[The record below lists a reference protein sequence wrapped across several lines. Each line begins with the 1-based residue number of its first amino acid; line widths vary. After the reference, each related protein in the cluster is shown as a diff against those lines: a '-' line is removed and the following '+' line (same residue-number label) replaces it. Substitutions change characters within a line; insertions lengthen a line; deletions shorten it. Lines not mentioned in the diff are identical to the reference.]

1 MATFTMQDL
10 TPTKTEQAKQ
20 LMQDNG
26 MNAPTQINI
35 NDIPVTTEEDEAF
48 KAMPSTTLTTE
59 DKPSMFWNH
68 RIVDLSKDNQ
78 GETWFEIQEV
88 YYNSDGQPCG
98 YCNPCLGGES
108 IDEIQIQ
115 IRRFTEC
122 LAHPILNAE
131 TDFNNK
137 FDGENDGKE
146 QD

>member
-1 MATFTMQDL
+1 MQDL
-10 TPTKTEQAKQ
+10 
-20 LMQDNG
+20 
-26 MNAPTQINI
+26 NA
-35 NDIPVTTEEDEAF
+35 IPVTTEEDEAF
-48 KAMPSTTLTTE
+48 KAMGVALAEKELAYQKAQQELLDSAPHP
-59 DKPSMFWNH
+59 DYKPSMFWNH

-78 GETWFEIQEV
+78 GEPWFEVQEV

-137 FDGENDGKE
+137 FHGEDDGKE

>member
-10 TPTKTEQAKQ
+10 
-20 LMQDNG
+20 
-26 MNAPTQINI
+26 NA
-35 NDIPVTTEEDEAF
+35 IPVTTEEDEAF
-48 KAMPSTTLTTE
+48 NAIPSQTISTE

-68 RIVDLSKDNQ
+68 RVVDLSKDNQ
-78 GETWFEIQEV
+78 GEPWLEIQEV
-88 YYNSDGQPCG
+88 YYNSDGQPYG
-98 YCNPCLGGES
+98 YCNPCLGGEN

-115 IRRFTEC
+115 IQRFTEC

-137 FDGENDGKE
+137 FDGDDDGKE